1 MSLHDSSEGVRVSP
15 LYKVLLRKCAGA
27 ISIPPQLRRF
37 AVVAASALL
46 ALGYV
51 NEASAQNVIVQVT
64 DSVGQPIPFA
74 LVDVNSVTGRVAD
87 TAGFVRVANV
97 RGETL
102 KVRARRI
109 GYVPVETTL
118 RRTSDND
125 AFRIVLKRVASEIE
139 SVYVRAERST
149 TVSRTGFYDR
159 MERVRNGAIVAE
171 FITPEELD
179 QRKPMQISHILQGRR
194 YVQVQREGSRSRAV
208 MLGRGRCKMTILLDG
223 VRMNG
228 VIGPGEGRDPVGPL
242 GISAPMNL
250 SIDEL
255 VEGGSVAA
263 VEIYPSTA
271 NAPAELIPLTGG
283 GSCGIIAL
291 WTGGRR

>member
-1 MSLHDSSEGVRVSP
+1 
-15 LYKVLLRKCAGA
+15 VLAAAFTLVA
-27 ISIPPQLRRF
+27 ISTTAAAAQT
-37 AVVAASALL
+37 VV
-46 ALGYV
+46 
-51 NEASAQNVIVQVT
+51 VQVV
-64 DSVGQPIPFA
+64 DSVGLPVPFA

-87 TAGFVRVANV
+87 TAGYVRVANV
-97 RGETL
+97 RGESL

-109 GYVPVETTL
+109 GYTPVETTL

-125 AFRIVLKRVASEIE
+125 AFRVVLKRVASEIE

-159 MERVRNGAIVAE
+159 MERVQKGAIVGE

-228 VIGPGEGRDPVGPL
+228 VIGPGEGATPQGPI

-255 VEGGSVAA
+255 VEGNAVAA

-291 WTGGRR
+291 WSGGRR

>member
-1 MSLHDSSEGVRVSP
+1 MTASVLFASLYVSE
-15 LYKVLLRKCAGA
+15 AA
-27 ISIPPQLRRF
+27 AQT
-37 AVVAASALL
+37 VV
-46 ALGYV
+46 
-51 NEASAQNVIVQVT
+51 VQVT

-87 TAGFVRVANV
+87 TAGYVRVANV
-97 RGETL
+97 RGESL

-109 GYVPVETTL
+109 GYTPVETTL

-125 AFRIVLKRVASEIE
+125 AFRIMLKRVASEIE

-159 MERVRNGAIVAE
+159 MERVRNGAIVGE

-179 QRKPMQISHILQGRR
+179 QRKPLQISHILQGRR
-194 YVQVQREGSRSRAV
+194 YVQVQREGGRSRAV
-208 MLGRGRCKMTILLDG
+208 ILGRARCTMTILLDG

-228 VIGPGEGRDPVGPL
+228 VLGPGEETEAER
-242 GISAPMNL
+242 APMQSRRITSMNL

-255 VEGGSVAA
+255 VEGNAVAA